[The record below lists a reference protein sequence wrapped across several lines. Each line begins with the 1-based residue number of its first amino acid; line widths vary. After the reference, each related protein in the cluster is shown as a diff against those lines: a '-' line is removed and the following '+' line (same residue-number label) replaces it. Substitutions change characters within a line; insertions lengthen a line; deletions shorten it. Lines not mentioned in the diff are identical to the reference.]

1 MTQKAVYKSKVFWAS
16 IVTLILGLIGI
27 FTQLIPPEYMAYIVV
42 IVAVLNLV
50 LRYLTDQPIGLR
62 DIKAV
67 TDTLK
72 NLKTEPINK

>member
-50 LRYLTDQPIGLR
+50 LRYLTDQAIGLK
-62 DIKAV
+62 DVKPVIDA
-67 TDTLK
+67 LK
-72 NLKTEPINK
+72 ELKTEPVK

>member
-50 LRYLTDQPIGLR
+50 LR
-62 DIKAV
+62 
-67 TDTLK
+67 
-72 NLKTEPINK
+72 